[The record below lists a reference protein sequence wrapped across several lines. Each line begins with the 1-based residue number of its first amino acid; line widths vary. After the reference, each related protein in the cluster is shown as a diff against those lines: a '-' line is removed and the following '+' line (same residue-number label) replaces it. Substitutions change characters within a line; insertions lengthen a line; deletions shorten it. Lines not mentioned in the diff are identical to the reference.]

1 MALVGENKAH
11 CVEVDLLVWLSTSRS
26 WQVVVFSLVKWVWY
40 VIFVLKLT
48 LRKARGYT
56 GIPNTRV
63 TSVVTFHWLK
73 PVSERSSLVRYST
86 LPRASLFEMGSLIG
100 LEFSQ
105 AS

>member
-1 MALVGENKAH
+1 M
-11 CVEVDLLVWLSTSRS
+11 
-26 WQVVVFSLVKWVWY
+26 
-40 VIFVLKLT
+40 LKLT

-63 TSVVTFHWLK
+63 TKTFHWLK